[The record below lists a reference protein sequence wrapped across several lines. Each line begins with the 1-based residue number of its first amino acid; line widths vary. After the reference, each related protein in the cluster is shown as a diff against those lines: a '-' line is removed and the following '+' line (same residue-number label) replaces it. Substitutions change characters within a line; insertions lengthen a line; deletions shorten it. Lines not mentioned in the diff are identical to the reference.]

1 VLDCEQSSIELAAT
15 AVTTAELRE
24 LSLRLPMALLGSEMP
39 PTFNIFMANEDAKA
53 VQINTGN
60 PAKTVQIRA
69 SLDPK

>member
-1 VLDCEQSSIELAAT
+1 
-15 AVTTAELRE
+15 
-24 LSLRLPMALLGSEMP
+24 MALLGSEMP
-39 PTFNIFMANEDAKA
+39 PTFNIFKADEDAKA